1 MLQEPTSIALI
12 FQPSQRAVRPCR
24 RLGGA
29 PPAAW
34 DALSHLSSLSLLSLE
49 GYQLAALPRQLS
61 ALGRQLKDLDLTQN
75 GLGPGTDIPHL
86 QEGGEGSAWQPLAAL
101 TALTRL
107 RIGMSR
113 LARLPAQLSALRAL
127 RELDAGGRGFL
138 GGYGA
143 CAPLSALRALT
154 MLSLR
159 SCGLRSVPQELAAL
173 PALVEAGERGWWPA

>member
-1 MLQEPTSIALI
+1 MRQEPTSNALL

-29 PPAAW
+29 PLAAW

-49 GYQLAALPRQLS
+49 GCQLAALPRQLS
-61 ALGRQLKDLDLTQN
+61 ALGRRLADLDLTQN
-75 GLGPGTDIPHL
+75 GLGLDGTPHL

-107 RIGMSR
+107 RIGTSR
-113 LARLPAQLSALRAL
+113 LARLPAQLSALCAL

-138 GGYGA
+138 GGDGA

-159 SCGLRSVPQELAAL
+159 SCGLRHVPRELAAL